1 LSAVGVSSQPLTVDQ
16 PSAREKSLP
25 DIDLLK
31 NLELY
36 RTCSLWAIRIK
47 AVRGNASI
55 GQTAVAG
62 EVIYVVY
69 GAIAAALFF
78 DFVNGF
84 HDAANS
90 IATVVGTRVLRP
102 LQAVS
107 IAATA
112 NFIGPFIFGT
122 AVAATVGKGIIT
134 PEFSTLYVIFAGLI
148 GAIVWDL
155 ITWWFGLPSSSSH
168 ALIGGLVG
176 SALIAGGLEGIVFS
190 GIEKVLTFMVVSPAI
205 GFVIAAGFTVAI
217 MLAFRRTPSAKVNR
231 AFGKLQVVSSAF
243 FSLTHGANDGQK
255 TMGVITALLIA
266 GGLLDAKEFTV
277 PLWVILSAAAAIAL
291 GTFFGGWRIVK
302 TMAFRLTNLKPFQ
315 GFAAET
321 GGGAILTSM
330 AWLGIPVSTT
340 HAISGAIMGTGSTK
354 RLSAVRW
361 GLGKRIVYAWIIT
374 IPASAGIAAGVLL
387 LMNAI
392 GLR

>member
-1 LSAVGVSSQPLTVDQ
+1 LSGT
-16 PSAREKSLP
+16 EGT
-25 DIDLLK
+25 IF
-31 NLELY
+31 
-36 RTCSLWAIRIK
+36 
-47 AVRGNASI
+47 
-55 GQTAVAG
+55 
-62 EVIYVVY
+62 VIY

-107 IAATA
+107 IAAVA
-112 NFIGPFIFGT
+112 NFAGPFVFGT
-122 AVAATVGKGIIT
+122 AVAATVGKGIIQ
-134 PEFSTLYVIFAGLI
+134 PEFSTVYVILAGLV
-148 GAIVWDL
+148 GAIMWDL

-176 SALIAGGLEGIVFS
+176 SALIAGGLQGIVFS
-190 GIEKVLTFMVVSPAI
+190 GIEKVLIFMVVSPSV
-205 GFVIAAGFTVAI
+205 GFALAAGFTVAI
-217 MLAFRRTPSAKVNR
+217 MLAFRKSPSVRVNKI
-231 AFGKLQVVSSAF
+231 FGRLQVVSSTF

-266 GGLLDAKEFTV
+266 GSLLDAEQFVV
-277 PLWVILSAAAAIAL
+277 PLWVVIGAAAAIAF

-321 GGGAILTSM
+321 GGGAILTTM
-330 AWLGIPVSTT
+330 AWMGVPVSTT

-374 IPASAGIAAGVLL
+374 IPASAAISAGVLFF
-387 LMNAI
+387 MNTI
-392 GLR
+392 GLG

>member
-1 LSAVGVSSQPLTVDQ
+1 MA
-16 PSAREKSLP
+16 EE
-25 DIDLLK
+25 I
-31 NLELY
+31 
-36 RTCSLWAIRIK
+36 IF
-47 AVRGNASI
+47 
-55 GQTAVAG
+55 
-62 EVIYVVY
+62 VVY

-102 LQAVS
+102 LQAVGM
-107 IAATA
+107 AAVA
-112 NFIGPFIFGT
+112 NFAGPFVFGT
-122 AVAATVGKGIIT
+122 AVAATVGKGIIQ
-134 PEFSTLYVIFAGLI
+134 PEFSTVYVILAGLV

-155 ITWWFGLPSSSSH
+155 VTWWLGLPSSSSH

-176 SALIAGGLEGIVFS
+176 SALMVGGLQSLVFV
-190 GIEKVLTFMVVSPAI
+190 GVERVLVFMVVSPSI
-205 GFVIAAGFTVAI
+205 GFAIAAGFALAI
-217 MLAFRRTPSAKVNR
+217 LYFLGRSVPGKVNR
-231 AFGKLQVVSSAF
+231 VFGRLQIVSASF

-266 GGLLDAKEFTV
+266 GGMLQSEKFIV
-277 PLWVILSAAAAIAL
+277 PLWVIMGAAAAIAL

-302 TMAFRLTNLKPFQ
+302 TMAFRLTNLKPYQ
-315 GFAAET
+315 GFCAET

-340 HAISGAIMGTGSTK
+340 HAISGAIMGAGSTK

-361 GLGKRIVYAWIIT
+361 GLGRRIVYAWIIT
-374 IPASAGIAAGVLL
+374 IPASAGLAAASLL
-387 LMNAI
+387 IIKAI
-392 GLR
+392 TG